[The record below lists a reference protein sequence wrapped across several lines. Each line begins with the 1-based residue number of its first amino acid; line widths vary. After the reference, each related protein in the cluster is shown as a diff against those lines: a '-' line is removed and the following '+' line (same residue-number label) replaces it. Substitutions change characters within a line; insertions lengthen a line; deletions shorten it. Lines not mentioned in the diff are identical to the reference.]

1 VKYLLP
7 LADTAFQHSSNKK
20 KLPACGRLML
30 LGLSAIFSLSGTATA
45 QSFSGRF
52 VTTFYSYQQY
62 DTTGAHKESL
72 LGVEGMQLNFGTA
85 DYQLHT
91 YIIGSND
98 FITKQPNISVL
109 RAGNLYFEARNIGD
123 VADLKFGRQPVF
135 EEVGVSSFDGLSGKA
150 NFLDNQISVEAFGG
164 GLPQE
169 DEKFQLNSDF
179 KDNTLFGAQ
188 ANYSPSDNFK
198 IGGTYVDK
206 NYKPPSY
213 TTYRLDSL
221 HNTPQLGV
229 VIDPSAVASQFVSG
243 NALYYA
249 QDFSGFFRLDYDLNF
264 DEFNRTEASFRYSPF
279 TSFSANID
287 YFHRDDR
294 LPYNSIFSV
303 FDHSGTDEYDLGLNY
318 AFTPDINA
326 FGSLSKVYYTGD
338 NSTQFAIGTGIYI
351 FSINFSH
358 NDGFAGNLN
367 GINAQVTYPLLDRK
381 LILIAS
387 VSAENYKLL
396 QESSVPSSDLYDGS
410 LGITFRPLSLL
421 SINLQG
427 QYYQDPIY
435 KNDFRGYLNVNYY
448 FFSSLS
454 SPEGAAQ

>member
-1 VKYLLP
+1 MVKGMLWKLDTRYELSVAGYLIL
-7 LADTAFQHSSNKK
+7 TVVFTVAFFFDK
-20 KLPACGRLML
+20 A
-30 LGLSAIFSLSGTATA
+30 AA

-52 VTTFYSYQQY
+52 ITTFYSYQQY
-62 DTTGAHKESL
+62 DTTGTHKYNNL
-72 LGVEGMQLNFGTA
+72 LGVEAMQLNFGTI

-91 YIIGSND
+91 YILASND
-98 FITKQPNISVL
+98 FGTKQPNISLL
-109 RAGNLYFEARNIGD
+109 RAGDLYLEARNIGN

-135 EEVGVSSFDGLSGKA
+135 EEVGVSSFDGLSADAK
-150 NFLDNQISVEAFGG
+150 FLDNKISVQAFGG

-169 DEKFQLNSDF
+169 DEKFEVNSDF

-188 ANYSPSDNFK
+188 ASYSPSDNFK
-198 IGGTYVDK
+198 IGGAYVDK
-206 NYKPPSY
+206 NYKPPAY
-213 TTYRLDSL
+213 TIYRLDSL
-221 HNTPQLGV
+221 RNTPQSGV
-229 VIDPSAVASQFVSG
+229 VFDPSAVASQFVSG
-243 NALYYA
+243 NAFYNT
-249 QDFSGFFRLDYDLNF
+249 QNFSGYFRLDYDLNF

-279 TSFSANID
+279 TSFSASVD

-318 AFTPDINA
+318 TFTSNINV

-338 NSTQFAIGTGIYI
+338 NSSQFSIGTNVYI

-367 GINAQVTYPLLDRK
+367 GINAQVTFPLFERK
-381 LILIAS
+381 LFLIAS
-387 VSAENYKLL
+387 ISAENYKIL
-396 QESSVPSSDLYDGS
+396 QESSVPSSRLYNGS
-410 LGITFRPLSLL
+410 LGVTFRPLTLL

-435 KNDFRGYLNVNYY
+435 KNDFRGYLNISYY
-448 FFSSLS
+448 FFNSLISS
-454 SPEGAAQ
+454 EEAGQ